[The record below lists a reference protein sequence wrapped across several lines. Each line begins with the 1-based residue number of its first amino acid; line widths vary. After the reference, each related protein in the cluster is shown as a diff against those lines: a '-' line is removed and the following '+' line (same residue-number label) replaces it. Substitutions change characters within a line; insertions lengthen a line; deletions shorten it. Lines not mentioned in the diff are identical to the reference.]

1 MAYNNST
8 CDSAVAKTEE
18 TTKIGL
24 EYAAVSHLNPG
35 QSHIGQIAL

>member
-1 MAYNNST
+1 MVYNNTT

-24 EYAAVSHLNPG
+24 EYVAVSHLNAG
-35 QSHIGQIAL
+35 QPHIGQIAL